1 MDIRLQSFLKVWELK
16 SFTKAAQ
23 NLNLTQPAVSQHI
36 KSLEKEYNSRF
47 LNYKGKDLIL
57 TDSGKI
63 LLEYANKIKLSEIF
77 FIENIKQSS
86 SKIKSIKFG
95 ATLTIGE
102 FTLESILFEMFRN
115 FDNYNLEIYVENT
128 KKNLEMLEKGEIHF
142 SLVEGL
148 FDKTKY
154 YFKVLKNEKFILTV
168 SKDHNLATKSN
179 IRIEDI
185 LNETLII
192 REKGSGSREILE
204 RALVDKNFNLKNF
217 SQKIEIGNV
226 NLIKSLVKSNL
237 GISFMYKDAAKKEID
252 AGELI
257 EVKVEDFIIEKE
269 FNFIYMDDELYIKE
283 LIYFYEFLKQNIDRS

>member
-283 LIYFYEFLKQNIDRS
+283 LIYFYEFLKQNIIT

>member
-257 EVKVEDFIIEKE
+257 EVKVEDFVIEKE

-283 LIYFYEFLKQNIDRS
+283 LIYFYEFLKQNIIT

>member
-47 LNYKGKDLIL
+47 LNYKGKDLFL

-283 LIYFYEFLKQNIDRS
+283 LIYFYEFLKQNIIT

>member
-217 SQKIEIGNV
+217 SQKIEISNV

-257 EVKVEDFIIEKE
+257 EVKVEDFTIEKE

-283 LIYFYEFLKQNIDRS
+283 LIYFYEFLKQNMIT